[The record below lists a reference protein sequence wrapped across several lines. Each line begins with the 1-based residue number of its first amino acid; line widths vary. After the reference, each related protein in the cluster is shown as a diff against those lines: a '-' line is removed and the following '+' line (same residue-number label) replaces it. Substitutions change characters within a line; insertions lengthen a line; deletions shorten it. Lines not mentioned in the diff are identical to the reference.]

1 MRGVIL
7 AYRTHTLKEVDPSLE
22 NKTITICGWVNKR
35 RDHGNLIFLDIRD
48 RYSLLQV
55 VVNPENK
62 DNFKIAEEIR
72 SEYVLQ
78 IKGELRRRPA
88 GTENPKIST
97 GEFELIAK
105 DINILNRSKVP
116 PFSISDEQKD
126 YDEKLGLKY
135 RYLDLRRAE
144 KKDQLIKRHLITNI
158 IRNHFVEND
167 FLEIETPYLTKS
179 TPEGAR
185 DFLVPSRLQP
195 GSFYA
200 LPQSP
205 QLFKQILMVSGFDRY
220 FQIVRCFRDE
230 DLRADRQPEFTQVD
244 VEMSFIEPS
253 DIMNITQDLFRKL
266 NSKFGIECAYP
277 IQTMKYDDAMN
288 RFGTDRPDLRNPL
301 EIFDFTEVFKNTQL
315 KIFKNVIEK
324 GGHIKGFIL
333 KNDQCSSTRPI
344 LEKINN
350 MAKDFGLPGIA
361 WILFDGSEIRSP
373 IAKFLSEDEINSFK
387 KTFDLCDK
395 DAILLA
401 AGKGGL
407 LQSLGSLRI
416 FLGNE
421 FKLINED
428 EFKYLWVVDFP
439 LFEYDDKEDRLNS
452 VHHPFTAPHPED
464 MEKLDTDPLS
474 VRSLAYDI
482 VLNGNELG
490 GGSIRINNTQLQSKI
505 FKLLNISPEEAQLKF
520 GFLLEALEYGAPP
533 HGGIALGLDR
543 ISMLFT
549 GAKSLRDVIAFPK
562 TQSGTCLLTDAPS
575 QVDRKQLEE
584 LSISVKIKEE
594 PN

>member
-1 MRGVIL
+1 M
-7 AYRTHTLKEVDPSLE
+7 AYRTHTLKEVDKSLE

-55 VVNPENK
+55 VVDPENK
-62 DNFKIAEEIR
+62 DTFKIAEEIR

-78 IKGELRRRPA
+78 ITGDLRRRPA
-88 GTENPKIST
+88 GTENTKIST
-97 GEFELIAK
+97 GEFELAAS
-105 DINILNRSKVP
+105 DIKILNRSKVP

-135 RYLDLRRAE
+135 RYLDLRRSE
-144 KKDQLIKRHLITNI
+144 KKAQLIKRHMITNI

-253 DIMNITQDLFRKL
+253 DIMGITEDLFRKL
-266 NSKFGIECAYP
+266 NSKFGIECNYP

-301 EIFDFTEVFKNTQL
+301 EICDFTEILKNTQL
-315 KIFKNVIEK
+315 KIFRTVIEK

-333 KNDQCSSTRPI
+333 KNIQCSPTRPI

-387 KTFDLCDK
+387 KIFDIGDK

-401 AGKGGL
+401 AGKDGL
-407 LQSLGSLRI
+407 LQSLGLLRI

-439 LFEYDDKEDRLNS
+439 LFEYDEKEKRLSS

-464 MEKLDTDPLS
+464 LEKLDTDPLS

-490 GGSIRINNTQLQSKI
+490 GGSIRINNTHLQSKI
-505 FKLLNISPEEAQLKF
+505 FKLLDISTEEAQIKF

-543 ISMLFT
+543 ITMLFT

-575 QVDRKQLEE
+575 QVDRKQLDE
-584 LSISVKIKEE
+584 LSISVNIKEE
-594 PN
+594 QD

>member
-1 MRGVIL
+1 M
-7 AYRTHTLKEVDPSLE
+7 AYRTHTLRDINKSLE
-22 NKTITICGWVNKR
+22 NKIITICGWVNKR

-55 VVNPENK
+55 VVDSENK
-62 DNFKIAEEIR
+62 ENFKKAEEIR
-72 SEYVLQ
+72 SEYVVQ
-78 IKGELRRRPA
+78 ITGELRKRPL
-88 GTENPKIST
+88 GTENTKIST
-97 GEFELIAK
+97 GEFELVANT
-105 DINILNRSKVP
+105 INILNKSKVP
-116 PFSISDEQKD
+116 PFSISDDQKD

-135 RYLDLRRAE
+135 RYLDLRRPD
-144 KKDQLIKRHLITNI
+144 KKENIIKRHIITNT
-158 IRNHFVEND
+158 IRNHFLEND

-195 GSFYA
+195 GTFYA

-205 QLFKQILMVSGFDRY
+205 QLFKQILMVSGFDKY

-230 DLRADRQPEFTQVD
+230 DLRADRQPEFTQID
-244 VEMSFIEPS
+244 VEMSFVEPN
-253 DIMNITQDLFRKL
+253 DVITITEELFKKL
-266 NSKFGIECAYP
+266 NSQFGIECNYP
-277 IQTMKYDDAMN
+277 IKRMSYKEAMN
-288 RFGTDRPDLRNPL
+288 KYGTDRPDLRNPL
-301 EIFDFTEVFKNTQL
+301 EICDFTEILRNTKL
-315 KIFKNVIEK
+315 KIFRSVIERD
-324 GGHIKGFIL
+324 GYIKGFIL
-333 KNDQCSSTRPI
+333 KNKDCHNSRPI

-387 KTFDLCDK
+387 KIFDIGDK

-401 AGKGGL
+401 AGKDGL
-407 LQSLGSLRI
+407 LQSLGLLRI

-439 LFEYDDKEDRLNS
+439 MFEYDEKEKRLSS

-464 MEKLDTDPLS
+464 LEKLDTDPLS

-490 GGSIRINNTQLQSKI
+490 GGSIRINNTHLQSKI
-505 FKLLNISPEEAQLKF
+505 FKLLDISTQEAQIKF

-543 ISMLFT
+543 ITMLFT

-575 QVDRKQLEE
+575 QVDKKQLDE
-584 LSISVKIKEE
+584 LSISVNIKKEQD
-594 PN
+594 